1 MTLVETDSSPSLPSS
16 VHVDKVVQ
24 SVTNATK
31 RLSQISTNTQNSS
44 NKRKSQNRI
53 GPWKLGR
60 TLGRG
65 LTGRVRLAKNIHTG
79 KLAAVKIVPKANFKK
94 LENPKY
100 RRAGRDRLPYG
111 IEREIIIMKL
121 ISHPNIMGLYDVW
134 ENKNDLY
141 LILEYIEGG
150 ELFDYLIK
158 RGRLQEFEAINY
170 FKQII
175 HGISYLHQF
184 NICHRDLKPENL
196 LLDTNKNIKIAD
208 FGMAALEV
216 REKLLETS
224 CGSPHYASPE
234 IVAGK
239 NYHGAPSDIWS
250 CGIILFALLTGHL
263 PFDDENIRKLLLKVQ
278 SGKFIMPTELSW
290 EAKDLITKM
299 LKVNP
304 NDRIS
309 IDLILQHPLLT
320 KYPEPLSAGSSEKDV
335 DFRSLNIKPM
345 ESAEKID
352 KEILKNLSVL
362 FHNASEEAIM
372 AKLLSASKCSE
383 KMFYYLL
390 MKYRNEHNAMS
401 SSTNYFEDD
410 VVLSGSESK
419 QTLPRST
426 SIVKTITTND
436 VTGEKTTTIKK
447 IPSSTSYQSTRS
459 QKKKLDVLA
468 NIGNTVGGTPPHSA
482 NGIKTFTASTSF
494 NKKKTYL
501 NNTVISRSS
510 SNKSLKK
517 GNTPPHLSPPK
528 LLRKLTGLLTLN
540 DFDDAVP
547 SSPKP
552 KTKVSSRPSNKS
564 LANFEMVCQQV
575 FGDDP
580 KSIDNFRI
588 PRNKNVSTS
597 TIHKLKEMNE
607 ILKEQEKK
615 EKQQIV
621 QKPSVSSAAKREAGL
636 AELAE
641 RVHLQNDATEKR
653 LNSQQLR
660 ELEIKEERKRQSI
673 LLQEKQ
679 KEALAKLQKHKSSDD
694 FKSALAPHR
703 NMTSPN
709 PSTGSSLDPRAAG
722 VNSLLRAKS
731 LASPLSYASMRTRGL
746 NTKNTKVLH
755 KLGIEVLPQTTASP
769 LLNRS
774 MKTSSSR
781 NLAGYLND
789 HFETLEEA
797 DNEQSPEITSP
808 SYTGEEYDSFDDKEN
823 ISLMR
828 FNEKENEEKS
838 KNVLKPSTASTTNT
852 MGYRSLLSDIN
863 EKKERLPML
872 TERDPTMASM
882 ATKFSANTR
891 FSQQDTTL
899 IPNPRFS
906 RFSFNGLLTSR
917 FNDGDITIMQ
927 NTLTT
932 HGTVVKK
939 ESKSKAKGP
948 GAAPDSKLSSS
959 KNKLKTTSGIGM
971 IKKST
976 TSNLLGLGIDMK
988 QPKGDSSRQVSRASR
1003 YNDSNFVSVDITDS
1017 REDSNPNMTLQKN
1030 AITLEDDDFT
1040 GSNSDSTILDDYD
1053 VSQDLVNMSH
1063 ATSYNFDVLS
1073 SRSAEIGTVNKS
1085 KPTLVSHLDG
1095 SNETLTVEKEPHENK
1110 QSITSMYKNYE
1121 TLYSDGKRPSNSKNL
1136 LGQNKPDLSHKP
1148 VYEVDLEDS
1157 EISERKL
1164 SFHAYD
1170 SSNIHILDTSSIV
1183 GTTREHHEEEMVL
1196 NDEEFEQADSDAE
1209 GVDEVLGTIKK
1220 SRASTQ
1226 IFSTMALPR
1235 PLDIPRGSVSG
1246 ESGTSKRAE
1255 EIRIVND
1262 DKEEPIQ
1269 AEGPSS
1275 VFRKFSLKPRREA
1288 PRPPA
1293 TVIDNV
1299 SKWPQEES
1307 SPKTNWF
1314 KKFFSNFTSSGNKT
1328 RKEDKR
1334 LSLGKTVVDDKPT
1347 NKNVHIIDSSLS
1359 SVELT
1364 RVIRN
1369 QLELKKIEGSV
1380 SEVDFDEEFGLIHG
1394 VIRAKYASGRKLK
1407 FAIEIIDL
1415 VNTSSLHLVKERG
1428 SDKGFGNLI
1437 NIVNFIIKQEEEA
1450 TSTRKSNAYKF
1461 SGYKA

>member
-1 MTLVETDSSPSLPSS
+1 MALVATDSNPSFLSS
-16 VHVDKVVQ
+16 ANVDKVVQ

-65 LTGRVRLAKNIHTG
+65 LTGRVRLAKNIYTG

-278 SGKFIMPTELSW
+278 SGKFLMPAELSW
-290 EAKDLITKM
+290 EAKDLIMKM

-320 KYPEPLSAGSSEKDV
+320 KYPEPSSVGSFEKDV
-335 DFRSLNIKPM
+335 DFKNLNIKPM
-345 ESAEKID
+345 ASVDKID

-362 FHNASEEAIM
+362 FHNASEGAIVT
-372 AKLLSASKCSE
+372 KLLSPSKCSE

-410 VVLSGSESK
+410 VVLTGSESK

-426 SIVKTITTND
+426 SIVKTVITND
-436 VTGEKTTTIKK
+436 VTGEKTTTIQKV
-447 IPSSTSYQSTRS
+447 PSSTSYQSTRS
-459 QKKKLDVLA
+459 LKKKHDVLA
-468 NIGNTVGGTPPHSA
+468 NISNTIGGTPPHTA

-517 GNTPPHLSPPK
+517 GSPPPNLSPPK

-540 DFDDAVP
+540 DFDDAIP
-547 SSPKP
+547 EPPKQ
-552 KTKVSSRPSNKS
+552 KAKISSRPSNKS
-564 LANFEMVCQQV
+564 LANFEMICQQV
-575 FGDDP
+575 FGDEP
-580 KSIDNFRI
+580 KSVDNYKI
-588 PRNKNVSTS
+588 SRNTNMSTS
-597 TIHKLKEMNE
+597 TINKLTEMNE
-607 ILKEQEKK
+607 MLKAQEKRVS
-615 EKQQIV
+615 QR
-621 QKPSVSSAAKREAGL
+621 KPSINSAAKREA
-636 AELAE
+636 ELAD
-641 RVHLQNDATEKR
+641 RVHRQNDATEKR
-653 LNSQQLR
+653 LNSQQLH
-660 ELEIKEERKRQSI
+660 ELKIKEERRRQSI

-703 NMTSPN
+703 NITTPN

-731 LASPLSYASMRTRGL
+731 LASPSSYASLRTRGL
-746 NTKNTKVLH
+746 NNKNTKVLH
-755 KLGIEVLPQTTASP
+755 KLGIEVMPQTPAGS
-769 LLNRS
+769 LLNNN

-781 NLAGYLND
+781 NLAGYLNEKI
-789 HFETLEEA
+789 ETLDEA
-797 DNEQSPEITSP
+797 DDEQSPEIDSP
-808 SYTGEEYDSFDDKEN
+808 SYAGEEYDSFDDKEN
-823 ISLMR
+823 VSLMR
-828 FNEKENEEKS
+828 FNEREKEMKS
-838 KNVLKPSTASTTNT
+838 KGVLKPTSASNTNS
-852 MGYRSLLSDIN
+852 MAYKSLLSDIN
-863 EKKERLPML
+863 ESKEKLPML
-872 TERDPTMASM
+872 TERDSTMATM

-891 FSQQDTTL
+891 YSQHDTTL

-906 RFSFNGLLTSR
+906 RFSFNGLLASR
-917 FNDGDITIMQ
+917 FNDADITIMQ

-932 HGTVVKK
+932 HGTVVRKETKSTAKTSEAASGAKK
-939 ESKSKAKGP
+939 SA
-948 GAAPDSKLSSS
+948 S
-959 KNKLKTTSGIGM
+959 KNMLKTTSGVGM

-976 TSNLLGLGIDMK
+976 TSNLLGLGIDVRH
-988 QPKGDSSRQVSRASR
+988 PKEESSTKESRGSR
-1003 YNDSNFVSVDITDS
+1003 YDNSNFISVDLTDT
-1017 REDSNPNMTLQKN
+1017 RDDESNHNMTLQKN
-1030 AITLEDDDFT
+1030 AITLEEDDFT
-1040 GSNSDSTILDDYD
+1040 GSNSDSTILGHYEMSEDMVD
-1053 VSQDLVNMSH
+1053 MSH
-1063 ATSYNFDVLS
+1063 ATSYNFDILS
-1073 SRSAEIGTVNKS
+1073 SRSAEIGTMNKS

-1095 SNETLTVEKEPHENK
+1095 SNETLTVEKERVENK

-1121 TLYSDGKRPSNSKNL
+1121 TLYAEPKRESTSKNVL
-1136 LGQNKPDLSHKP
+1136 AQNKPDLSHKP
-1148 VYEVDLEDS
+1148 VYERDFDDS
-1157 EISERKL
+1157 EVSERKL
-1164 SFHAYD
+1164 SFHRHD
-1170 SSNIHILDTSSIV
+1170 SSNIHILDTSSIL
-1183 GTTREHHEEEMVL
+1183 GTTREHNDEEMVL
-1196 NDEEFEQADSDAE
+1196 NHEELAQAESDFEAE
-1209 GVDEVLGTIKK
+1209 DQVLGTIKK

-1235 PLDIPRGSVSG
+1235 PLEIPRGSVS
-1246 ESGTSKRAE
+1246 AE
-1255 EIRIVND
+1255 NEAQKPAEAIRIVG
-1262 DKEEPIQ
+1262 DKEDKPLK
-1269 AEGPSS
+1269 AEGPGS
-1275 VFRKFSLKPRREA
+1275 VFRRFSLKPKREA

-1293 TVIDNV
+1293 TIIDNV
-1299 SKWPQEES
+1299 SKRPQEES

-1328 RKEDKR
+1328 RKAEKR
-1334 LSLGKTVVDDKPT
+1334 QSFAKAPEEKVS
-1347 NKNVHIIDSSLS
+1347 NKNVHVIDSSLS

-1415 VNTSSLHLVKERG
+1415 VNSSSLHLVKERG

-1437 NIVNFIIKQEEEA
+1437 NIVHFIIKQEEEA
-1450 TSTRKSNAYKF
+1450 TSTRKSTAYKF